1 MTAPTLTVEQVQRA
15 VPNATNITEVGKGG
29 QKIVFAADLD
39 DHRCVLKFM
48 SPDLDFASLD
58 PNETGIDAVTA
69 RAQRE
74 VETMQQCNCPY
85 LVKTGTFPMT
95 KVVIDDQPYILFSEE
110 LIDGID
116 LKALSKSER
125 LPIPEIIDLGSHITS
140 AVSALW
146 EQRKIHRDIKP
157 GNIMRR
163 NSDRVFILL
172 DMGLVFDLDDE
183 SLSIGPVG
191 TKIYFSPEQMDF
203 LNRRSVLDF
212 RSDLF
217 SLGVVMYEMATGKHP
232 FMTPDVHNSMEIM
245 YNIRNLTPVPPTQ
258 HRPDM
263 PPSLETLILRLLA
276 KRPAL
281 RYRKI
286 DLVLQALEQVKGGR

>member
-15 VPNATNITEVGKGG
+15 VPKATNITQIGKGG
-29 QKIVFAADLD
+29 QKIVFAANLD
-39 DHRCVLKFM
+39 GQRCVLKFM

-85 LVKTGTFPMT
+85 LVKTGILPMT
-95 KVVIDDQPYILFSEE
+95 KVVIDNQPYILFSEE
-110 LIDGID
+110 LIDGVD
-116 LKALSKSER
+116 LKALLKSER
-125 LPIPEIIDLGSHITS
+125 LTIPEIFNLGFHITS

-146 EQRKIHRDIKP
+146 DQRKIHRDIKP
-157 GNIMRR
+157 GNIIRR
-163 NSDRVFILL
+163 NHDRSFILL

-183 SLSIGPVG
+183 SLSMGLVG

-232 FMTPDVHNSMEIM
+232 FMTPDVHNSMDIM
-245 YNIRNLTPVPPTQ
+245 YNIRNMTPIPPAQ

-263 PPSLETLILRLLA
+263 PVALESFILRLLA

-286 DLVLQALEQVKGGR
+286 NLVLQELEQMKGGR